1 MVHSFPAFFCVVIH
15 IRQSSTGL
23 SPSCVPSRTFSESFR
38 LAHNYIPA
46 STGANSMDS
55 EEENKLMNEAED
67 LQSQLKQAGDPVEE
81 RYSEFFFKKLQT
93 KSTAAERIPLW
104 IARVE
109 SFRVRLEKAVSP
121 VVGGGLVTVAHND
134 LPQNNL
140 TRKEPEIGP
149 ESQPEPPSRKPQRNQ
164 KYTVNTDGSPCTMRS
179 DHVEFIRMCVD
190 ELKKNQWLEA
200 NELYRIWRE
209 KFKAAYPDKRDT
221 LSKGLFGNRYITM
234 QHLLDMSRGLLPL
247 PVAHRTG
254 QKRKRARSQGAADG
268 IAPRRGRPKKAAGAG
283 DGCKSG
289 QGSDGELM

>member
-1 MVHSFPAFFCVVIH
+1 MVHSFPAFFCVDIH
-15 IRQSSTGL
+15 IRQRSTGL

-55 EEENKLMNEAED
+55 EEETKLMNEAED
-67 LQSQLKQAGDPVEE
+67 LQSQLKQAGDPVDEK
-81 RYSEFFFKKLQT
+81 YSDYFFKKLET
-93 KSTAAERIPLW
+93 KTAAERITLW
-104 IARVE
+104 NARVE

-134 LPQNNL
+134 LPQNTL
-140 TRKEPEIGP
+140 KRKEP

-200 NELYRIWRE
+200 NDLYKIWRD
-209 KFKAAYPDKRDT
+209 KFKAANPEKRDN
-221 LSKGLFGNRYITM
+221 LSKSLFGNSYITM
-234 QHLLDMSRGLLPL
+234 HYLLEMSRELLPL
-247 PVAHRTG
+247 PVAHRTAHT
-254 QKRKRARSQGAADG
+254 RKRARKQGTADG

-283 DGCKSG
+283 DGCESG

>member
-1 MVHSFPAFFCVVIH
+1 
-15 IRQSSTGL
+15 
-23 SPSCVPSRTFSESFR
+23 
-38 LAHNYIPA
+38 
-46 STGANSMDS
+46 MDS
-55 EEENKLMNEAED
+55 DEELRLMNEAEG
-67 LQSQLKQAGDPVEE
+67 LQSQLKQAGDPVDEK
-81 RYSEFFFKKLQT
+81 YSEYFFTKLQT
-93 KSTAAERIPLW
+93 KSTAERIPLW
-104 IARVE
+104 ISRVA
-109 SFRVRLEKAVSP
+109 SFRLRLETAVSP

-140 TRKEPEIGP
+140 KRKEP
-149 ESQPEPPSRKPQRNQ
+149 ESQPEPAYRKQTNLTI
-164 KYTVNTDGSPCTMRS
+164 YTVNTDGSPPTMRS

-283 DGCKSG
+283 DGCESG